1 VSQNSKRGEGGSIHE
16 RIGLIYVWILLIA
29 IFLIVKPAV
38 FGSFNIYAS
47 ILGGQSAVV
56 MLTLA
61 LIVPLTAGEF
71 DLSAA
76 AMLAFSAMI
85 IAVLNVDLDVP
96 VGLAVLAALAVS
108 IVVGVLNALLVI
120 RLGIGS
126 LITTLGMATLLQ
138 GVVRWISGSRTIYGI
153 SDSLVSAVLTG
164 RIFGIAPSFYYTLIL
179 CMALWYVFTR
189 TPFGMKLLFVGRGPE
204 VARLNGVAVDRV
216 RMGALISSS
225 FIAALGGVIYAGTSG
240 AADPVSG
247 FSLLLP
253 AFAGAFLGS
262 TAITPGR
269 FNPWGSLFGMYFLAT
284 GITGLVTIGAPS
296 FVQDLFYG
304 GALIVAIATVQVLR
318 RWREKRARA

>member
-1 VSQNSKRGEGGSIHE
+1 MV
-16 RIGLIYVWILLIA
+16 
-29 IFLIVKPAV
+29 FLIVKPAV
-38 FGSFNIYAS
+38 FGSPNLYAS

-56 MLTLA
+56 ILTLA
-61 LIVPLTAGEF
+61 LIVPLAAGEF

-76 AMLAFSAMI
+76 AMLALSAMI
-85 IAVLNVDLDVP
+85 IAVLNVDMGVP
-96 VGLAVLAALAVS
+96 VGLAILAALAVS
-108 IVVGVLNALLVI
+108 LVVGALNAFLVI

-138 GVVRWISGSRTIYGI
+138 GAVRWISDSRTIYGI
-153 SDSLVSAVLTG
+153 SDSLVGAVLKW
-164 RIFGIAPSFYYTLIL
+164 RIFGIAPSFYYALIVS
-179 CMALWYVFTR
+179 AVLWYIFTR
-189 TPFGMKLLFVGRGPE
+189 TPFGLKLLFVGRGPE

-216 RMGALISSS
+216 RMGALMSSS
-225 FIAALGGVIYAGTSG
+225 FIAALGGVVYAGTSG

-247 FSLLLP
+247 FTLLLP

-304 GALIVAIATVQVLR
+304 GALIIAVATAQLLR
-318 RWREKRARA
+318 RWREKRA